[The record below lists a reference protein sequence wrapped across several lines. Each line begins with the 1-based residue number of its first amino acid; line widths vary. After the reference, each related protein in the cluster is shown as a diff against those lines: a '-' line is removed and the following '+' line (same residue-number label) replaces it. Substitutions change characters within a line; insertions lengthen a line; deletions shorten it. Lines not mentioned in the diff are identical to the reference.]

1 MGNFIISEIIVWLC
15 YLYLFL
21 IKNILLFYELYFILK
36 NIYLKLVNK

>member
-1 MGNFIISEIIVWLC
+1 MGNFIINEIIVWLW

>member
-1 MGNFIISEIIVWLC
+1 MGNFIINEIIVWLW

-21 IKNILLFYELYFILK
+21 IKNILLFYELYFILR

>member
-1 MGNFIISEIIVWLC
+1 MGNFIINEIIVWLW

-21 IKNILLFYELYFILK
+21 MKNILLFYELFFILK

>member
-1 MGNFIISEIIVWLC
+1 MGNFIINEIIVWLW

-21 IKNILLFYELYFILK
+21 IKNILLFYELFFILK